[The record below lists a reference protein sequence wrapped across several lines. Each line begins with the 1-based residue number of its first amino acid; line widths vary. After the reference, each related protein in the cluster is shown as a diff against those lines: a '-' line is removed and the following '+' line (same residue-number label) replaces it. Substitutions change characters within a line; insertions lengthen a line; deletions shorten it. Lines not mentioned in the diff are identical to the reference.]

1 MKKNNT
7 DQLVRVGVL
16 KNFNVL
22 IVLFS
27 KQTLLKNKSQE

>member
-1 MKKNNT
+1 MKENNP

-16 KNFNVL
+16 NVL

>member
-16 KNFNVL
+16 NVVIL
-22 IVLFS
+22 LFS

>member
-16 KNFNVL
+16 KNFNVV